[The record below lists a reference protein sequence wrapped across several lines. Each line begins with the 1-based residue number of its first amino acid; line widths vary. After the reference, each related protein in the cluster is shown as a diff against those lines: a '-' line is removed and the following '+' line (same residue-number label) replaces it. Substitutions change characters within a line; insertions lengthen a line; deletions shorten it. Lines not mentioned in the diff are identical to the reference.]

1 MFIDVSSSGSVT
13 AYNLN
18 LDNKSEVIPLWSYD
32 YNLSLDVLEIINN
45 DLYLLDKK
53 NNDVYI
59 ISTQKGEERKNAPLL
74 WQEEN
79 VNISNNYFIVQS
91 TNKLYLTQFK

>member
-1 MFIDVSSSGSVT
+1 
-13 AYNLN
+13 
-18 LDNKSEVIPLWSYD
+18 
-32 YNLSLDVLEIINN
+32 VLEIIND

-59 ISTQKGEERKNAPLL
+59 ISTQKGEGIKSIPLL
-74 WQEEN
+74 WQGKN